1 MFSEDKEDIIISADH
16 SSQSPEEESTG
27 CLDYLAIFENTAVG
41 MGVLKEDFTLS
52 KVNEAGL
59 KALGLTRD
67 EMEGSRDWL
76 HYIHQ
81 KDLVM
86 LSNYHRERRRKP
98 DSVPTAYEIG
108 VTDPYGKE
116 RYLWVSAAMIP
127 GSTDS
132 IITFVD
138 ITKNKNLEKQMA
150 YRIKL
155 EEAVSATSRL
165 LISSRGDDAVQEVLQ
180 ILGEAMGLSRV
191 FVYQFREQGTRMDN
205 VYEWCDKETK
215 PHLENFQD
223 VDVDRFPWWIKII
236 KTNQTFAILD
246 AQEIPPESTE
256 EWLTIKGWGARS
268 MLCVPVNNQKG
279 EVSGFVGF
287 MTYHHVQAW
296 LREDSLAMHI
306 VAEMLGLYLERR
318 KAERLLQRYRF
329 IFENAR
335 DVILLIQRDG
345 RIIDANSQ
353 AVNLYSYE
361 RDALLSLS
369 IMDLRAPETRSQ
381 AFPQMDEA
389 NLKGIFFETLHCRKD
404 GSVFPV
410 EVSSQGIYI
419 EQNRYLL
426 SIVRDIS
433 ERKKAEESLISLNR
447 ALDNASNAVILTEP
461 KGFKM
466 LYQNQAFTNL
476 LGYSLEELNAAGG
489 FPVLYA
495 HKEMADEV
503 YKNLHEGD
511 VWQGELELFNKEGS
525 TVQVQLYADRI
536 LNDAGMV
543 LGLFGIITD
552 IRERKLSEFALATEK
567 ERLAVTLQSIGDGV
581 IATDVTGKILVIN
594 PVAEEII
601 GCEPGEVIGEQLID
615 VLPLSLGPA
624 AQGDPGTDNS
634 LDLILSGT
642 NQIETLVQE
651 AILVDRQGLTKTI
664 SVNSSPILD
673 NGRKA
678 IGYVLVVRNI
688 TDIIKAQMK
697 MALSQ
702 KLESIGALAAGIAHE
717 INSPLQYIGDNTA
730 FFQESIGQLMQ
741 LQQCYE
747 DLVAAAEKGAS
758 ISDHIARAREME
770 EEVELGYLLQELP
783 RALEQ
788 TTEGIQRVRKLVLA
802 MKEFSHPGTKD
813 KKLSDLNKG
822 IEATI
827 AISRNEWKYVAE
839 LKTDF
844 DPHLPLVECVI
855 DEINQVILNI
865 IVNAAHAISDVIE
878 QGGYAQGIINITTRL
893 VDDYVEVS
901 IQDNGTGIP
910 EAVIAKIYD
919 PFYTTKP
926 VGKGTGQGLAIA
938 HDIIVN
944 KHQGSIDVY
953 SKEGQGTTFIIRL
966 PAVAQ
971 QKLEGD
977 EA

>member
-1 MFSEDKEDIIISADH
+1 MFSEDKKDIILNANQYR
-16 SSQSPEEESTG
+16 QSPPEEPPVE
-27 CLDYLAIFENTAVG
+27 LDYLAIFENTAVG
-41 MGVLKEDFTLS
+41 MGVLKEDYTMS
-52 KVNEAGL
+52 RVNEAGL

-67 EMEGSRDWL
+67 EMEGSSDWL

-86 LSNYHRERRRKP
+86 LSSYHRERRQNP
-98 DSVPTAYEIG
+98 ASVPTAYEIG
-108 VTDPYGKE
+108 VTDPFGKE

-138 ITKNKNLEKQMA
+138 ITKNKSLEKQMT

-155 EEAVSATSRL
+155 EEVVSATSRL
-165 LISSRGDDAVQEVLQ
+165 LISSRDDDAVQEVLQ
-180 ILGEAMGLSRV
+180 ILGESMGLSRV
-191 FVYQFREQGTRMDN
+191 FVYQLREEGNRMDN
-205 VYEWCDKETK
+205 VYEWCDNETK
-215 PHLENFQD
+215 PQLQNFQD

-236 KTNQTFAILD
+236 KTNQTYAIPD

-256 EWLTIKGWGARS
+256 EWLTIKGWGVRS
-268 MLCVPVNNQKG
+268 MLCVPINNQKG
-279 EVSGFVGF
+279 EVSGFIGF
-287 MTYHHVQAW
+287 MTYQHVQTW
-296 LREDSLAMHI
+296 LGEDSLAMRI
-306 VAEMLGLYLERR
+306 VAEMLGIYLERR
-318 KAERLLQRYRF
+318 KAERLLLRYRF

-335 DVILLIQRDG
+335 DVILLMQRDG
-345 RIIDANSQ
+345 RITDANSQ
-353 AVNLYSYE
+353 AVNLYGYE
-361 RDALLSLS
+361 HDDLLSLS
-369 IMDLRAPETRSQ
+369 LMDLRAPEARSQ

-389 NLKGIFFETLHCRKD
+389 NLKGILFETLHCRKD

-433 ERKKAEESLISLNR
+433 ERKKTEESLISLNR
-447 ALDNASNAVILTEP
+447 ALDNSSNAVILTEP

-489 FPVLYA
+489 FPALYA

-511 VWQGELELFNKEGS
+511 VWQGELELFDKGGAI
-525 TVQVQLYADRI
+525 VQVQLYADRI

-601 GCEPGEVIGEQLID
+601 GGEPGEVIGEQLID

-624 AQGDPGTDNS
+624 AQGDPGTDDS

-642 NQIETLVQE
+642 NQSETLVQE
-651 AILVDRQGLTKTI
+651 AILVDRHGLTKTI

-673 NGRKA
+673 NGGKA

-702 KLESIGALAAGIAHE
+702 KLEAIGALAAGIAHE

-741 LQQCYE
+741 LQQYYE
-747 DLVAAAEKGAS
+747 GLVAAAEKGACLS
-758 ISDHIARAREME
+758 EHITRVREMAE
-770 EEVELGYLLQELP
+770 EIELDYLLKELP
-783 RALEQ
+783 RAIEQ
-788 TTEGIQRVRKLVLA
+788 TTDGIQRVRKLVFA
-802 MKEFSHPGTKD
+802 MKEFSHPGTKE

-839 LKTDF
+839 LQTDL
-844 DPHLPLVECVI
+844 DPGLPLVDCVI

-878 QGGYAQGIINITTRL
+878 QGGYAQGFIKLTSRL
-893 VDDYVEVS
+893 ADGYVEVS
-901 IQDNGTGIP
+901 IQDNGTGISKS
-910 EAVIAKIYD
+910 VIAKIYD
-919 PFYTTKP
+919 PFYTTKV

-944 KHQGSIDVY
+944 KHQGNIDVY
-953 SKEGQGTTFIIRL
+953 SEEGQGTTFVIRL
-966 PAVAQ
+966 PAATGQ
-971 QKLEGD
+971 N
-977 EA
+977 

>member
-1 MFSEDKEDIIISADH
+1 MFSEDKKDMLLNANY
-16 SSQSPEEESTG
+16 SSQFPPEVSPTE
-27 CLDYLAIFENTAVG
+27 LDYLAIFENTAVG

-52 KVNEAGL
+52 RVNEAGL

-86 LSNYHRERRRKP
+86 LSNYHRERRRNP
-98 DSVPTAYEIG
+98 DSVPPAYEIG

-138 ITKNKNLEKQMA
+138 ITKSKNLEKQMT

-165 LISSRGDDAVQEVLQ
+165 LISSSGDDAVHEVMQ
-180 ILGEAMGLSRV
+180 ILGESMGLSRA

-205 VYEWCDKETK
+205 VYEWCDNETK
-215 PHLENFQD
+215 PQLQNFQD
-223 VDVDRFPWWIKII
+223 IDVARFPWWIKII
-236 KTNQTFAILD
+236 KTNQTFAIPD

-256 EWLTIKGWGARS
+256 EWQTIKGWGVRS

-279 EVSGFVGF
+279 EVSGFIGF

-296 LREDSLAMHI
+296 LGEDSLAMRI

-345 RIIDANSQ
+345 RIIDVNSQ
-353 AVNLYSYE
+353 AVNLYGYD
-361 RDALLSLS
+361 RDDLLSFS
-369 IMDLRAPETRSQ
+369 IMDLRAPEARSQ

-389 NLKGIFFETLHCRKD
+389 NLKGILFETLHCRKN

-410 EVSSQGIYI
+410 EVSSQGIDI

-433 ERKKAEESLISLNR
+433 QRKKTEESLISLNR
-447 ALDNASNAVILTEP
+447 ALDNSSNAVILTEP

-489 FPVLYA
+489 FPVLYV
-495 HKEMADEV
+495 HKEMANEV

-511 VWQGELELFNKEGS
+511 VWQGELELLHKEGFS
-525 TVQVQLYADRI
+525 VQVQLYADRI

-567 ERLAVTLQSIGDGV
+567 ERLSVTLQSIGDGV
-581 IATDVTGKILVIN
+581 IATDVAGKVLVIN

-601 GCEPGEVIGEQLID
+601 GCEPGEVIGEQLSDI
-615 VLPLSLGPA
+615 LPLTQYSAAHVEPETNESLGWMFN
-624 AQGDPGTDNS
+624 GS
-634 LDLILSGT
+634 
-642 NQIETLVQE
+642 NQSETLLQE
-651 AILVDRQGLTKTI
+651 ATLIDRHGATKTI
-664 SVNSSPILD
+664 SVNRSPILD
-673 NGRKA
+673 NAGRA

-688 TDIIKAQMK
+688 TDSIKAQMK
-697 MALSQ
+697 MVLSQ

-730 FFQESIGQLMQ
+730 FFQEATGQLME
-741 LQQCYE
+741 LQRCYE
-747 DLVAAAEKGAS
+747 ELVVAAEKGAS
-758 ISDHIARAREME
+758 LSDHIARVREME
-770 EEVELGYLLQELP
+770 EGIELDYLLEELP
-783 RALEQ
+783 RAIEQ
-788 TTEGIQRVRKLVLA
+788 TTDGIQRVRKLVLA

-839 LKTDF
+839 MQADL
-844 DPHLPLVECVI
+844 DPGLPLVECVI

-865 IVNAAHAISDVIE
+865 IVNAAHAINDVIE
-878 QGGYAQGIINITTRL
+878 QDIYAQGFIKITTRL
-893 VDDYVEVS
+893 VDGCVEVS
-901 IQDNGTGIP
+901 IQDNGTGISKS
-910 EAVIAKIYD
+910 VIAKIYD

-944 KHQGSIDVY
+944 KHQGTIDVY
-953 SKEGQGTTFIIRL
+953 SEEGQGSNFVIRL
-966 PAVAQ
+966 PAATG
-971 QKLEGD
+971 KKRGD
-977 EA
+977 EV